1 VAAADNKTM
10 RFRFWLGM
18 AAVAAI
24 AIGSIV
30 GALVVSSNEHGAFE
44 RQQKEE
50 ALRSAHQVEALARLS
65 VGQLSSAAAFYEAE
79 RHFSSHE
86 FQVVA
91 GSLLGTGALAATG
104 FIESVPGNERK
115 RYERRRGFPILE
127 RNRLGALRSEG
138 RRTQYF
144 PLTFAAATGLSIQPP
159 DGYDVGS
166 DPLRHP
172 YLLRARDSGRPSAT
186 RVMRLPVGGTGINVF
201 RPVYRD
207 GAPTATVAQRRAAL
221 TGFAV
226 GGFHI
231 PELASAADAAL
242 PGGSDVELAERGRPV
257 AGPDLSTADSASA
270 PIRIADRSWQL
281 VVHDPNRP
289 GVGLAV
295 LMVVFGLSLAALLGA
310 LVLIWSRN
318 ERMQELKRQAGQDSL
333 TGLKNRRRF
342 EEDLRAELA
351 RSRRYG
357 VAGALLM
364 LDLDH
369 FKQVN
374 DTLGHP
380 AGDRVIAE
388 IGAVLLSRTR
398 ETDVLARLGGD
409 EFAIVLP
416 RCDLEEAEA
425 VAIEIATAV
434 REHMYTEQGIPP
446 ITASIGIAPFGP
458 KTLMNFESVLA
469 KADAAMY
476 TAKGSGRDAVRTFDF
491 VEADVASA
499 EVGPGAGDP
508 L

>member
-1 VAAADNKTM
+1 M
-10 RFRFWLGM
+10 RIRFWLGM
-18 AAVAAI
+18 AAVAAV
-24 AIGSIV
+24 AIGSII
-30 GALVVSSNEHGAFE
+30 GALVVNSNENDAFE

-65 VGQLSSAAAFYEAE
+65 VGQLSSAAAFYEAD
-79 RHFSSHE
+79 RRFNRHE
-86 FQVVA
+86 FQLMA
-91 GSLLGTGALAATG
+91 GSLLSTGALAATG
-104 FIESVPGNERK
+104 FIESVPADERA
-115 RYERRRGFPILE
+115 RYEHRTGFPILD
-127 RNRLGALRSEG
+127 RSRLGALRREG
-138 RRTQYF
+138 SRRQYF
-144 PLTFAAATGLSIQPP
+144 PLTFAAAAGLTIEPP
-159 DGYDVGS
+159 TGYDVGS
-166 DPLRHP
+166 DPLRYP
-172 YLLRARDSGRPSAT
+172 YLLRARDSGRPAAT
-186 RVMRLPVGGTGINVF
+186 RVMRLAVGGTGINVF

-231 PELASAADAAL
+231 PDLASAADAAL
-242 PGGSDVELAERGRPV
+242 PGGSAVELAERDRSV
-257 AGPDLSTADSASA
+257 AGPDLSAADTASA
-270 PIRIADRSWQL
+270 PIRIADRSWRL
-281 VVHDPNRP
+281 VVRDPNRP
-289 GVGLAV
+289 GVGLPV

-318 ERMQELKRQAGQDSL
+318 ERMRELKRQAGQDSL

-351 RSRRYG
+351 RSRRYD

-388 IGAVLLSRTR
+388 IGAVLLGRTR

-425 VAIEIATAV
+425 VAEEIATAV
-434 REHMYTEQGIPP
+434 REHMYTEKGIPP
-446 ITASIGIAPFGP
+446 ITACIGIAPFGP
-458 KTLMNFESVLA
+458 KTVISFESVLA

-476 TAKGSGRDAVRTFDF
+476 AAKGAGRDAVRTFDF
-491 VEADVASA
+491 VEAGVASA
-499 EVGPGAGDP
+499 KVSPGAGEP
-508 L
+508 I

>member
-1 VAAADNKTM
+1 MATADNRTM

-30 GALVVSSNEHGAFE
+30 GALVVNSNEHDAFE

-50 ALRSAHQVEALARLS
+50 ALRSARQVEALARLS

-79 RHFSSHE
+79 GNFSRHE
-86 FQVVA
+86 FKIVA
-91 GSLLGTGALAATG
+91 DSLLSTGALTGTG
-104 FIESVPGNERK
+104 FIESVPGDERA
-115 RYERRRGFPILE
+115 RYERRRGLPILD
-127 RNRLGALRSEG
+127 RDRLGALRNEG
-138 RRTQYF
+138 RRSQYF

-172 YLLRARDSGRPSAT
+172 YLLRARDSGSPVAS
-186 RVMRLPVGGTGINVF
+186 RVIRLPAGGTGINVF

-221 TGFAV
+221 SGFVV

-231 PELASAADAAL
+231 PDLASAADAAL
-242 PGGSDVELAERGRPV
+242 PGGSAVELAEHGRPV
-257 AGPDLSTADSASA
+257 AGPDLSNADTGSA
-270 PIRIADRSWQL
+270 PIRIADRRWLL
-281 VVHDPNRP
+281 VVRDPNGP
-289 GVGLAV
+289 GVGLPV

-388 IGAVLLSRTR
+388 IGAVLLGRTR

-416 RCDLEEAEA
+416 RCDLAEAES
-425 VAIEIATAV
+425 VASEIATAV
-434 REHMYTEQGIPP
+434 REHMYTEKGIPP

-458 KTLMNFESVLA
+458 KTLMNPESVLA

-476 TAKGSGRDAVRTFDF
+476 AAKGSGRDAVRIFDF
-491 VEADVASA
+491 DEAEVASA
-499 EVGPGAGDP
+499 EVSPGAGDRI
-508 L
+508 

>member
-1 VAAADNKTM
+1 
-10 RFRFWLGM
+10 M

-30 GALVVSSNEHGAFE
+30 GALVVNSNEHDAFE
-44 RQQKEE
+44 RRQKEE

-79 RHFSSHE
+79 RNFSRHE
-86 FQVVA
+86 FRIVA
-91 GSLLGTGALAATG
+91 GSLLSTGALAATG
-104 FIESVPGNERK
+104 FIEAVPGNERK
-115 RYERRRGFPILE
+115 RYERRRGFPILD
-127 RNRLGALRSEG
+127 RNRLGAMRREG
-138 RRTQYF
+138 RRRQYF
-144 PLTFAAATGLSIQPP
+144 PLTFAAATGLATRTP

-166 DPLRHP
+166 DPLRDP
-172 YLLRARDSGRPSAT
+172 YLLRARDSGRPVAS
-186 RVMRLPVGGTGINVF
+186 RVIRLPIGGTGINVF

-221 TGFAV
+221 AGFAV

-231 PELASAADAAL
+231 PDLASAADAPL
-242 PGGSDVELAERGRPV
+242 PGGSDVALTEGGKVL
-257 AGPDLSTADSASA
+257 AGPNLSAADTASA
-270 PIRIADRSWQL
+270 PIRIADRSWLL
-281 VVHDPNRP
+281 VVRDPNRP
-289 GVGLAV
+289 GVGLPV

-310 LVLIWSRN
+310 LVSTWSRN

-351 RSRRYG
+351 RSRRYD

-388 IGAVLLSRTR
+388 IAAVLLARTR

-425 VAIEIATAV
+425 VAEEIATAV
-434 REHMYTEQGIPP
+434 REHMYTEHGIPP
-446 ITASIGIAPFGP
+446 ITACIGIAPFGP
-458 KTLMNFESVLA
+458 KTLMSFESILA

-476 TAKGSGRDAVRTFDF
+476 AAKGSGRDAVRTFDLD
-491 VEADVASA
+491 EAEVAST
-499 EVGPGAGDP
+499 EVLPGAGEAI
-508 L
+508 

>member
-1 VAAADNKTM
+1 M
-10 RFRFWLGM
+10 RVRFWLGM
-18 AAVAAI
+18 VAVAAI
-24 AIGSIV
+24 AIGSII
-30 GALVVSSNEHGAFE
+30 GALVVSSNEHDAFE
-44 RQQKEE
+44 RRQREE

-65 VGQLSSAAAFYEAE
+65 VGQLSSAAAFYQAE
-79 RHFSSHE
+79 GNFSRHE
-86 FQVVA
+86 FEVVA
-91 GSLLGTGALAATG
+91 DSLLGTGALSATG
-104 FIESVPGNERK
+104 FIESVPNSGRQ
-115 RYERRRGFPILE
+115 RYEHRRGLPILD
-127 RNRLGALRSEG
+127 RNALGALRPEG
-138 RRTQYF
+138 RRRQYF
-144 PLTFAAATGLSIQPP
+144 PLTFAAANGLSIQPP

-172 YLLRARDSGRPSAT
+172 YLLRARDSGRPVAS
-186 RVMRLPVGGTGINVF
+186 RVIRLPAGGTGINVF

-207 GAPTATVAQRRAAL
+207 GAPTATVAQRRGAL
-221 TGFAV
+221 LGFAV

-231 PELASAADAAL
+231 PDLTSAADVSL
-242 PGGSDVELAERGRPV
+242 PGGSDVELVEGGRPV
-257 AGPDLSTADSASA
+257 AGPDLSGADTASA
-270 PIRIADRSWQL
+270 PIRIADRRWLLAVS
-281 VVHDPNRP
+281 DPNGP
-289 GVGLAV
+289 GVGLPV

-310 LVLIWSRN
+310 LVLIWNRN

-369 FKQVN
+369 FKRVN

-388 IGAVLLSRTR
+388 IAAVLRTRTR

-416 RCDLEEAEA
+416 RCDLAEAEA
-425 VAIEIATAV
+425 VAEEIATAV
-434 REHMYTEQGIPP
+434 REHMYGEEGIPP
-446 ITASIGIAPFGP
+446 ITACIGIAPFGP
-458 KTLMNFESVLA
+458 KTLMNPESVLA

-476 TAKGSGRDAVRTFDF
+476 AAKGSGRDAVRTFDF
-491 VEADVASA
+491 IEADVASA
-499 EVGPGAGDP
+499 EVSPGAGEP
-508 L
+508 I

>member
-1 VAAADNKTM
+1 M
-10 RFRFWLGM
+10 RVRFWLGM

-24 AIGSIV
+24 AIGSII
-30 GALVVSSNEHGAFE
+30 GALVVNSNEHDAFE
-44 RQQKEE
+44 RQQKQE

-65 VGQLSSAAAFYEAE
+65 IGQLASAAAFYQAE
-79 RHFSSHE
+79 RHFNRHE

-91 GSLLGTGALAATG
+91 DSLLDTGALAATG
-104 FIESVPGNERK
+104 FIESVPGDERA
-115 RYERRRGFPILE
+115 RYERQRGFPILE
-127 RNRLGALRSEG
+127 RSRLGALRSEG
-138 RRTQYF
+138 QRPHYF
-144 PLTFAAATGLSIQPP
+144 PLTFAAADGLTVEPP
-159 DGYDVGS
+159 TGYDVGA
-166 DPLRHP
+166 DPLRRP
-172 YLLRARDSGRPSAT
+172 YLLRARDSGRPAAT
-186 RVMRLPVGGTGINVF
+186 RVMRLPIGGTGINVF

-221 TGFAV
+221 RGFAA

-231 PELASAADAAL
+231 PDLASAAGTAL
-242 PGGSDVELAERGRPV
+242 PAGSAVELAEGGRQV
-257 AGPDLSTADSASA
+257 AGPDLSNADTAAA
-270 PIRIADRSWQL
+270 PIRIADRSWRL
-281 VVHDPNRP
+281 VVRDPNRP
-289 GVGLAV
+289 GVGLPV
-295 LMVVFGLSLAALLGA
+295 LMVVFGLSMAALLGA

-318 ERMQELKRQAGQDSL
+318 ERMQEFKRQAGQDSL

-388 IGAVLLSRTR
+388 IAAVLGVRTR

-425 VAIEIATAV
+425 VATEIATAV
-434 REHMYTEQGIPP
+434 REHMYTEEDIPP

-458 KTLMNFESVLA
+458 KTLTSFESVLA

-491 VEADVASA
+491 AEANVAAA
-499 EVGPGAGDP
+499 EVRPGAGDP
-508 L
+508 I